1 MRKFTV
7 SFKLTE
13 SQYNHFNSICE
24 NEGCESI
31 TELFRHAGF
40 RLWPMGKTGSFKPSS
55 TKSQLSQNLVAT
67 KSELSQEEK
76 NEEREKSPHT
86 PLKEKEA
93 RKEEPLYAGART
105 REAQFVKPTVME
117 MAAYCRSRNNG
128 LDAVTIWDFYE
139 SKGWVIGKSKMK
151 DWRAAVRT
159 WERRRKD
166 EPDSSANSRY
176 FNGRPKLSNHVN
188 ISEAEKNSILRQIG
202 I

>member
-7 SFKLTE
+7 SFKLKE

-31 TELFRHAGF
+31 TELFRHTGF

-105 REAQFVKPTVME
+105 REASFVKPTVME

-128 LDAVTIWDFYE
+128 LDAANIWDFYE
-139 SKGWVIGKSKMK
+139 SKGWVIGKSRMK

-159 WERRRKD
+159 WERRRND
-166 EPDSSANSRY
+166 ESGTAANSRY